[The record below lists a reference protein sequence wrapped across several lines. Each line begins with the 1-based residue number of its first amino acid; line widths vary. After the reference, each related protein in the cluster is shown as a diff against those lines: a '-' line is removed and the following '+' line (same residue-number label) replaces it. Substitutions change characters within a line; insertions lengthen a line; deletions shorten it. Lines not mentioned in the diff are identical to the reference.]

1 MTPPDP
7 EESPHPPVTEL
18 LIAWSGGDGEALDRL
33 VPLIYGEL
41 ERMARRRLRQERRG
55 HTLDTRSLVHE
66 AYLRLV
72 DQQRADWRN
81 RSQFLSVAAAMMRR
95 VLVDHARRRQAARR
109 GGNPVRITLGDTPD
123 STAAHK
129 LEEILAV
136 DEALE
141 RLEKLDARQGRTVT
155 LRYFAGMTLE
165 EIAGLLDV
173 SLATVKRDWTVARAW
188 LRRELRPESS

>member
-1 MTPPDP
+1 MTPLDP
-7 EESPHPPVTEL
+7 EESPRPPVTEL
-18 LIAWSGGDGEALDRL
+18 LIAWSGGDAEALDRL
-33 VPLIYGEL
+33 VPLVYNEL

-66 AYLRLV
+66 AYLRLI
-72 DQQRADWRN
+72 DQRRADWRS

-95 VLVDHARRRQAARR
+95 VLVDHARRRQTARR
-109 GGNPVRITLGDTPD
+109 GGNPVRVTLGDTPD
-123 STAAHK
+123 PVAAHK

-136 DEALE
+136 DEAMT
-141 RLEKLDARQGRTVT
+141 RLEELDPRQGQIVT

-165 EIAGLLDV
+165 EIASLLEV

-188 LRRELRPESS
+188 LRRELRPESP